1 MMAGIRCSGGWGLW
15 CWWVRHLAPEPF
27 VREQLPTILA
37 RDSTTRCEFRQPGKI
52 FEILLVVV
60 VIIYTPV
67 VPHKAVA
74 EVSKIGNL

>member
-1 MMAGIRCSGGWGLW
+1 M
-15 CWWVRHLAPEPF
+15 
-27 VREQLPTILA
+27 REQLPTILA